1 MLLSTTK
8 TTTTFWLAA
17 LFTLA
22 VSQLARW
29 FFAKSSTLNIGLAF
43 NIILPTTVVFGVMII
58 FLGMMLWLFYSQK
71 KFGTSWSLALGL
83 IVGGGASNLLDRLF
97 FSGGVADYWH
107 LGSLSFINLADVAIT
122 VGIIGALGILIKNS
136 WNQK

>member
-1 MLLSTTK
+1 MPLSTTK

-29 FFAKSSTLNIGLAF
+29 FFAKSITVNIGLAF

-97 FSGGVADYWH
+97 LSGGVADYWH
-107 LGSLSFINLADVAIT
+107 LGSLSFINLADVTIT
-122 VGIIGALGILIKNS
+122 IGIIGALGILIKNS